1 MFKAGRQAV
10 KTGQGRAMAELGR
23 YNTLTV
29 SHGTAHGAYLD
40 GGEHGEI
47 LIPTRYVPSGTQ
59 IGDSLEVFIYRDSED
74 RVIATTEH
82 PLAQV
87 GEFAT
92 LRVVSINRQVGAFL
106 DWALP
111 KDLLLPFREQE
122 ESLRVGDTVVVRLLV
137 DPKTDRIIASA
148 RLNRHLEKKPPTYKP
163 GQKVKLIIT
172 RETPLGYN
180 ALVEGG
186 HMGLLHRAPQSPRLS
201 PGQSLEG
208 YVAAVRPGGKI
219 DLSLDASGYQRV
231 APLTDQILARLKAA
245 GGVLPFD
252 DESSPDA
259 IREAF
264 GVSKKAFKQATGAL
278 FRKRQIEFTRPGIRQ
293 LNVADPKPGD
303 WHPKPAPGN
312 PSKGR

>member
-1 MFKAGRQAV
+1 
-10 KTGQGRAMAELGR
+10 MAELGR
-23 YNTLTV
+23 FNTLTV

-40 GGEHGEI
+40 GEEHGEI
-47 LIPTRYVPSGTQ
+47 LIPTRYIPSGTQ
-59 IGDSLEVFIYRDSED
+59 LGDSLEVFVYRDSED
-74 RVIATTEH
+74 RVIATTER

-92 LRVVSINRQVGAFL
+92 LQVVSINRQVGAFL
-106 DWALP
+106 DWGLP

-122 ESLRVGDTVVVRLLV
+122 ESLRVGDRVLVRLLV

-148 RLNRHLEKKPPTYKP
+148 RLNRHLEKKPPPYKP

-180 ALVEGG
+180 ALVEGA
-186 HMGLLHRAPQSPRLS
+186 HMGLLHRAPLSPKLS

-208 YVAAVRPGGKI
+208 YVAAMRPGGKI

-231 APLTDQILARLKAA
+231 APLTDQILAKLKAA
-245 GGVLPFD
+245 GGTLPFD

-278 FRKRQIEFTRPGIRQ
+278 FRKRQIEFIRPGIRQ

-303 WHPKPAPGN
+303 WQPKPASPRQ
-312 PSKGR
+312 PKGR

>member
-1 MFKAGRQAV
+1 
-10 KTGQGRAMAELGR
+10 MAELGR
-23 YNTLTV
+23 FNTLTV

-47 LIPTRYVPSGTQ
+47 LIPTRYIPPGTQ
-59 IGDSLEVFIYRDSED
+59 LGDNLEVFVYRDSED
-74 RVIATTEH
+74 RVIATTER

-106 DWALP
+106 DWGLP

-122 ESLRVGDTVVVRLLV
+122 ESLRPGDQVLVRLLI

-148 RLNRHLEKKPPTYKP
+148 RLSRHLEKKPPTYKP
-163 GQKVKLIIT
+163 GQKVSLVIT

-180 ALVEGG
+180 ALVDGA
-186 HMGLLHRAPQSPRLS
+186 HMGLLHRTPLSPKLS
-201 PGQSLEG
+201 PGQALEG
-208 YVAAVRPGGKI
+208 YVAAMRPGGKI

-231 APLTDQILARLKAA
+231 APLTEQILGKLKAA
-245 GGVLPFD
+245 GGSLPFD

-303 WHPKPAPGN
+303 WQPRAASPRRPN
-312 PSKGR
+312 QR